1 MKRIILT
8 IAGIFVAIVVLVLL
22 NEQTEVLSVHKEL
35 TTENAKTV
43 HVYFFEGFD
52 QSLGE
57 VTINELKQIFD
68 SVAFEGVIPFPDS
81 AYYAPR
87 SRYRAD
93 KLIRHIRTLQSSP
106 SELVIGFSS
115 KDISCRVHGYEDFGV
130 MGLTIIPLY
139 TAVVSTYRL
148 KVKSRLQSDFLKITL
163 HELGHADGLHH
174 CKNDVTCYMRDANGQ
189 NHFPELDGFCER
201 CEEHLLK
208 RGWKF

>member
-1 MKRIILT
+1 MT
-8 IAGIFVAIVVLVLL
+8 ITGIFIAIVVLVLL
-22 NEQTEVLSVHKEL
+22 NNQTERLSMHKEL
-35 TTENAKTV
+35 TKENAKTV

-57 VTINELKQIFD
+57 VTINELKQTFD

-81 AYYAPR
+81 SYYAPR
-87 SRYRAD
+87 CRYKAD
-93 KLIRHIRTLQSSP
+93 KLIRHLRTLQPSL

-115 KDISCRVHGYEDFGV
+115 KDISCRVHDYEDFGV
-130 MGLTIIPLY
+130 MGLAIIPLH

-148 KVKSRLQSDFLKITL
+148 KVKSRLQSDFLKLTL

-174 CKNDVTCYMRDANGQ
+174 CKNDMTCYMRDANGQ

-201 CEEHLLK
+201 CKEHLLK
-208 RGWKF
+208 CGWKF